1 MLVEQGALS
10 LEYWTGKEA
19 PREVMRKTVG
29 AKSERSRSW

>member
-19 PREVMRKTVG
+19 PREVMRKAIG
-29 AKSERSRSW
+29 AKSDKR